1 MEPHGIVDRQYLAD
15 YSGGDMNLT
24 RFRSWLKWMVKG
36 QRLEREMETEVRFHL
51 ESYAADLVRQGLSQQ
66 EAMRQARIEF
76 GGIESHKDAM
86 RASVGVRWW
95 GELGS
100 DMRHGLRLLR
110 KNPGFTAV
118 AILTLAL
125 GVGAN
130 TAIFS
135 IVNAVLLRSLPYRDP
150 DRLVRIFF
158 NEPGVGLRDVKFSKP
173 ELDDLQARA
182 GVFEDVTPIFEGS
195 ENLTGAKQPERIEG
209 VNGSFSYFSM
219 LGATPPI
226 GRLFDPQDFALG
238 FAPVVVISDGL
249 WHRSYGA
256 DPNVLGRT
264 LQIDNDPYTI
274 IGVLPRGFRHPGP
287 TVSGD
292 VEAFGAGGF
301 SADPFPPPIRG
312 NRVLISGIGRL
323 KPGLTLAQAQA
334 RLTAMAAQLR
344 HDFPTDYPPQAQ
356 WTIEIQPLQETLV
369 GNVRPMLLVLLGA
382 VILIV
387 FIVSLNIANLL
398 LARASGR
405 QQEMAVRLALGAS
418 RGRMVRQ
425 MLTESMLLSLIGGAA
440 GIATAVGTLG
450 FILRF
455 VPSNVPRLNEVRIDW
470 VVQAFALLISILTGL
485 VFGLAPALH
494 SAKVALSSAIR
505 EGGRGSGYSTKTGRL
520 RDVLVVSELAF
531 AVILMVGAGL
541 LLRTLRD
548 LLQENPGFNPT
559 QVVAANMQLPN
570 PNDPKTDPYLDIPGR
585 ATFDRELLRR
595 MKAIPGVELAAITS
609 ALPTT
614 NTNPNAVGGLANEGL
629 VIEDRP
635 VESLQDLRAER
646 IRISPDYFK
655 VLQSALLRG
664 RSFTEDDEDGNRLV
678 ALIDESTAHKFGPIG
693 DPRGRRVRFARAPTK
708 PWTTV
713 VGIVQDIKSDGLDID
728 GVPHIYVSTYQDS
741 SKRLS
746 VVLRT
751 SLPAAVLEPQIRH
764 EIQSIDPGLPVF
776 NVSSMNDVLDRSLA
790 SRRFSADLVGGFAG
804 LAVLLAS
811 IGIYGLLAYVIGQRS
826 REIGIRMA
834 LGAQRDDILRMFLRK
849 GVTLASVGI
858 VAGLVVSASTASLM
872 ASLLYGVRP
881 HDPAVFLIVPL
892 LLFAVAVL
900 ASYLPAPRATK
911 VDPMIALRES

>member
-1 MEPHGIVDRQYLAD
+1 MWSLLQD
-15 YSGGDMNLT
+15 
-24 RFRSWLKWMVKG
+24 
-36 QRLEREMETEVRFHL
+36 VR
-51 ESYAADLVRQGLSQQ
+51 Y
-66 EAMRQARIEF
+66 
-76 GGIESHKDAM
+76 
-86 RASVGVRWW
+86 
-95 GELGS
+95 
-100 DMRHGLRLLR
+100 GLRMLV
-110 KNPGFTAV
+110 KMPTFTIVAV
-118 AILTLAL
+118 LTLAL

-135 IVNAVLLRSLPYRDP
+135 IVDAVLLRPLPYRDA

-158 NEPGVGLRDVKFSKP
+158 NEPGVGLRDVRFSKP
-173 ELDDLQARA
+173 ELDDLQTRA

-195 ENLTGAKQPERIEG
+195 ENVTGTQQPERVEG
-209 VNGSFSYFSM
+209 VNTSFSYFSM
-219 LGATPPI
+219 LGVIPQI
-226 GRLFDPQDFALG
+226 GRLYGPQDFAPG
-238 FAPVVVISDGL
+238 FAAEAVISDGL
-249 WHRSYGA
+249 WRRAYGA
-256 DPNVLGRT
+256 DPNVIGRT
-264 LQIDNDPYTI
+264 IRIDNDPLTI
-274 IGVLPRGFRHPGP
+274 IGVLPPGFRHPGP
-287 TVSGD
+287 TISGD
-292 VEAFGAGGF
+292 AEVFGAGGF
-301 SADPFPPPIRG
+301 SGDPFPPPMRG
-312 NRVLISGIGRL
+312 TRILVNGIGRL
-323 KPGLTLAQAQA
+323 KPGLTLEQAQA
-334 RLTAMAAQLR
+334 RLTAMAHELR
-344 HDFPTDYPPQAQ
+344 HDFPADYPPQAQ
-356 WTIEIQPLQETLV
+356 WTIEIQSLQETLV
-369 GNVRPMLLVLLGA
+369 GKVRPMLLVLLGA
-382 VILIV
+382 VILIF

-418 RGRMVRQ
+418 RGRIVRQ

-470 VVQAFALLISILTGL
+470 VVLAFALLISILTGL
-485 VFGLAPALH
+485 AFGLAPALH
-494 SAKVALSSAIR
+494 SAKGALSSAIR

-520 RDVLVVSELAF
+520 RDVLIVSELAF

-664 RSFTEDDEDGNRLV
+664 RSFTEDDEDGKPLV
-678 ALIDESTAHKFGPIG
+678 ALIDESTAHKFWPTG
-693 DPRGRRVRFARAPTK
+693 DPLSRRVRFARDPTK

-811 IGIYGLLAYVIGQRS
+811 IGIYGLLAYVVGQRS

-849 GVTLASVGI
+849 GVALAGVGI
-858 VAGLVVSASTASLM
+858 VAGLVFSASTASMM

-900 ASYLPAPRATK
+900 ASYLPARRATK

>member
-1 MEPHGIVDRQYLAD
+1 MWSLLQD
-15 YSGGDMNLT
+15 
-24 RFRSWLKWMVKG
+24 
-36 QRLEREMETEVRFHL
+36 VR
-51 ESYAADLVRQGLSQQ
+51 Y
-66 EAMRQARIEF
+66 
-76 GGIESHKDAM
+76 
-86 RASVGVRWW
+86 
-95 GELGS
+95 
-100 DMRHGLRLLR
+100 GLRMLV
-110 KNPGFTAV
+110 KMPTFTIVAV
-118 AILTLAL
+118 LTLAL

-135 IVNAVLLRSLPYRDP
+135 IVDAVLLRPLPYRDA

-158 NEPGVGLRDVKFSKP
+158 NEPGVGLRDVRFSKP
-173 ELDDLQARA
+173 ELDDLQTRA

-195 ENLTGAKQPERIEG
+195 ENVTGTQQPERVEG
-209 VNGSFSYFSM
+209 VNTSFSYFSM
-219 LGATPPI
+219 LGVIPQI
-226 GRLFDPQDFALG
+226 GRLYGPQDFAPG
-238 FAPVVVISDGL
+238 FAAEAVISDGL
-249 WHRSYGA
+249 WRRAYGA
-256 DPNVLGRT
+256 DPNVIGRT
-264 LQIDNDPYTI
+264 IRIDNDPLTI
-274 IGVLPRGFRHPGP
+274 IGVLPPGFRHPGP
-287 TVSGD
+287 TISGD
-292 VEAFGAGGF
+292 AEVFGAGGF
-301 SADPFPPPIRG
+301 SGDPFPPPMRG
-312 NRVLISGIGRL
+312 TRILVNGIGRL
-323 KPGLTLAQAQA
+323 KPGLTLEQAQA
-334 RLTAMAAQLR
+334 RLTAMAHELR
-344 HDFPTDYPPQAQ
+344 HDFPADYPPQAQ
-356 WTIEIQPLQETLV
+356 WTIEIQSLQETLV
-369 GNVRPMLLVLLGA
+369 GKVRPMLLVLLGA
-382 VILIV
+382 VILIF

-418 RGRMVRQ
+418 RGRIVRQ

-470 VVQAFALLISILTGL
+470 VVLAFALLISILTGL
-485 VFGLAPALH
+485 AFGLAPALH
-494 SAKVALSSAIR
+494 SAKGALSSAFR

-520 RDVLVVSELAF
+520 RDVLIVSELAF

-664 RSFTEDDEDGNRLV
+664 RSFTEDDEDGKPLV
-678 ALIDESTAHKFGPIG
+678 ALIDESTAHKFWPIG
-693 DPRGRRVRFARAPTK
+693 DPLGRRVRFARDPTK

-811 IGIYGLLAYVIGQRS
+811 IGIYGLLAYVVGQRS

-849 GVTLASVGI
+849 GVALAGVGI
-858 VAGLVVSASTASLM
+858 VAGLVFSASTASMM

-900 ASYLPAPRATK
+900 ASYLPARRATK

>member
-1 MEPHGIVDRQYLAD
+1 MGTLLQD
-15 YSGGDMNLT
+15 
-24 RFRSWLKWMVKG
+24 
-36 QRLEREMETEVRFHL
+36 VR
-51 ESYAADLVRQGLSQQ
+51 Y
-66 EAMRQARIEF
+66 
-76 GGIESHKDAM
+76 
-86 RASVGVRWW
+86 
-95 GELGS
+95 
-100 DMRHGLRLLR
+100 GLRMLV
-110 KNPGFTAV
+110 KKPTFTTV

-158 NEPGVGLRDVKFSKP
+158 NEPGVGLRDVRFSKP
-173 ELDDLQARA
+173 ELDDLQTRA

-195 ENLTGAKQPERIEG
+195 EDLTGAGQPERVEG
-209 VNGSFSYFSM
+209 VNTSFSYFSM
-219 LGATPPI
+219 LGVIPQI
-226 GRLFDPQDFALG
+226 GRLYGPQDFAPG
-238 FAPVVVISDGL
+238 FAPEAVISDGL
-249 WHRSYGA
+249 WHRAYGA

-264 LQIDNDPYTI
+264 IWIDNDPLKI

-287 TVSGD
+287 TTSGD
-292 VEAFGAGGF
+292 AEVFCAGGF
-301 SADPFPPPIRG
+301 SADPFPKPMRG
-312 NRVLISGIGRL
+312 TRILVSGIGRL
-323 KPGLTLAQAQA
+323 KPGLTLEQAQA
-334 RLTAMAAQLR
+334 RLTAMATQLR
-344 HDFPTDYPPQAQ
+344 QDFPTDYPPQGK

-425 MLTESMLLSLIGGAA
+425 MLTESMLLSLIGGAV
-440 GIATAVGTLG
+440 GIASAVGTLR

-470 VVQAFALLISILTGL
+470 VVLAFALLISFLTGL

-494 SAKVALSSAIR
+494 SAKGALSSAIR
-505 EGGRGSGYSTKTGRL
+505 EGGRGSGYSAKTGRL
-520 RDVLVVSELAF
+520 RDILIVSELAF

-559 QVVAANMQLPN
+559 QVVTANIQLPN
-570 PNDPKTDPYLDIPGR
+570 PNESEMDPYLDIPRR
-585 ATFDRELLRR
+585 AAFDRELLRR

-609 ALPTT
+609 ALPSS
-614 NTNPNAVGGLANEGL
+614 NPNPNAVGGLANEGL
-629 VIEDRP
+629 AIEDRP
-635 VESLQDLRAER
+635 VESSQDLSAER
-646 IRISPDYFK
+646 IRISSDYFK
-655 VLQSALLRG
+655 VLQATLLGG
-664 RSFTEDDEDGNRLV
+664 RSFTEGDEDGKQLV
-678 ALIDESTAHKFGPIG
+678 AIIDESTARKYWPDR
-693 DPRGRRVRFARAPTK
+693 DPLGRRVRFARDPTK
-708 PWTTV
+708 PWTTI
-713 VGIVQDIKSDGLDID
+713 VGIIKDIKSDGLDID
-728 GVPHIYVSTYQDS
+728 GVPHIYVSTYQDN
-741 SKRLS
+741 SKKLS

-751 SLPAAVLEPQIRH
+751 SLPTTLLEPQIRH

-776 NVSSMNDVLDRSLA
+776 NVSSMNDILDRSLA

-811 IGIYGLLAYVIGQRS
+811 IGIYGLLAYMVGQRS

-834 LGAQRDDILRMFLRK
+834 LGARRDDILRMFLRK
-849 GVTLASVGI
+849 GVALAGVGI
-858 VAGLVVSASTASLM
+858 VAGLVFSASTASLM

-892 LLFAVAVL
+892 LLLAVAAL
-900 ASYLPAPRATK
+900 ASYLPARRATK
-911 VDPMIALRES
+911 VNPIVALRES

>member
-1 MEPHGIVDRQYLAD
+1 
-15 YSGGDMNLT
+15 MNFLT
-24 RFRSWLKWMVKG
+24 RFLSWLKWMVKG
-36 QRLEREMETEVRFHL
+36 QRLESGMDAEVHFHL
-51 ESYAADLVRQGLSQQ
+51 QSYAADLVRKGLSQQ
-66 EAMRQARIEF
+66 EAMRLARIEF
-76 GGIESHKDAM
+76 GGIESHKDAV

-100 DMRHGLRLLR
+100 DMRLGLRLLR

-135 IVNAVLLRSLPYRDP
+135 IVDAVLLRSLPYRDP
-150 DRLVRIFF
+150 DRLVRVFF
-158 NEPGVGLRDVKFSKP
+158 NEPGVGLRDVAFSKP
-173 ELDDLQARA
+173 ELDDLQTRA
-182 GVFEDVTPIFEGS
+182 GVFEDVTPIFEGT
-195 ENLTGAKQPERIEG
+195 ENLTGAKEPERLEA

-219 LGATPPI
+219 LGVTPQI
-226 GRLFDPQDFALG
+226 GRLFGPQDFAPG
-238 FAPVVVISDGL
+238 FAPLAVISDGL
-249 WHRSYGA
+249 WRRAYGA
-256 DPNVLGRT
+256 DPNVLGRIIR
-264 LQIDNDPYTI
+264 LDGDPATI

-287 TVSGD
+287 TTSGD
-292 VEAFGAGGF
+292 VDVFGAGGF
-301 SADPFPPPIRG
+301 SGDPFPKPMRG
-312 NRVLISGIGRL
+312 TRILVSGIGRL

-344 HDFPTDYPPQAQ
+344 HDFPTNYPPQTQ

-369 GNVRPMLLVLLGA
+369 GKVRPMLLVLLGA
-382 VILIV
+382 VLLIV

-405 QQEMAVRLALGAS
+405 QQEMAVRFALGAS

-440 GIATAVGTLG
+440 GIATAVGTLS

-455 VPSNVPRLNEVRIDW
+455 VPSNIPRLNEVQIDW
-470 VVQAFALLISILTGL
+470 VVLAFALLISILTGL

-494 SAKVALSSAIR
+494 SVNGALSPAIR
-505 EGGRGSGYSTKTGRL
+505 EGGRGSGYNTKTGRL
-520 RDVLVVSELAF
+520 RDVLIVSELAF

-559 QVVAANMQLPN
+559 QVVTANSWLGV
-570 PNDPKTDPYLDIPGR
+570 PNDPRTDPYLGIPGK

-595 MKAIPGVELAAITS
+595 MKAIPGVDLAAITS
-609 ALPTT
+609 SVPTT
-614 NTNPNAVGGLANEGL
+614 NSNPSAVGGLETESLA
-629 VIEDRP
+629 IEDRP
-635 VESLQDLRAER
+635 VESSQDLRAER

-655 VLQSALLRG
+655 VFRATLLRG
-664 RSFTEDDEDGNRLV
+664 RSFAEGDEDGKPLV
-678 ALIDESTAHKFGPIG
+678 AILDESTARKYWPDR
-693 DPRGRRVRFARAPTK
+693 DPLGRRVRFGQDPTR
-708 PWTTV
+708 PWTTIVGV
-713 VGIVQDIKSDGLDID
+713 VKDIKSDGLDID
-728 GVPHIYVSTYQDS
+728 GVPHIYVSTYQDP
-741 SKRLS
+741 SKQVS

-751 SLPAAVLEPQIRH
+751 SLPAAGLEPQIRH

-790 SRRFSADLVGGFAG
+790 SRRLSAGPVGGFAG
-804 LAVLLAS
+804 LALLLAS
-811 IGIYGLLAYVIGQRS
+811 IGIYGLLAYMVGQRS

-834 LGAQRDDILRMFLRK
+834 LGARRDDILGMFLRK
-849 GVTLASVGI
+849 GVALAAVGM
-858 VAGLVVSASTASLM
+858 VAGVVVSALTASMM

-881 HDPAVFLIVPL
+881 HDPAVFLMVPL
-892 LLFAVAVL
+892 LLLAVAAL
-900 ASYLPAPRATK
+900 ASYLPARRATK
-911 VDPMIALRES
+911 VDPMIALREA

>member
-1 MEPHGIVDRQYLAD
+1 VGTLLQD
-15 YSGGDMNLT
+15 
-24 RFRSWLKWMVKG
+24 
-36 QRLEREMETEVRFHL
+36 VR
-51 ESYAADLVRQGLSQQ
+51 Y
-66 EAMRQARIEF
+66 
-76 GGIESHKDAM
+76 
-86 RASVGVRWW
+86 
-95 GELGS
+95 
-100 DMRHGLRLLR
+100 GLRMLV
-110 KNPGFTAV
+110 KKPTFTIVAV
-118 AILTLAL
+118 LMLAL

-158 NEPGVGLRDVKFSKP
+158 NEPGVGLRDVRFSKP
-173 ELDDLQARA
+173 ELDDLQTRA
-182 GVFEDVTPIFEGS
+182 GVFEDVSPIFEGS
-195 ENLTGAKQPERIEG
+195 EDLTGAGQPERVEG

-219 LGATPPI
+219 LGATPQI
-226 GRLFDPQDFALG
+226 GRLFGPQDFALG
-238 FAPVVVISDGL
+238 FASVVVISDGL
-249 WHRSYGA
+249 WHRAYGA
-256 DPNVLGRT
+256 DPNVVGRT
-264 LQIDNDPYTI
+264 LRLDNDLFTI

-292 VEAFGAGGF
+292 VEVFGAAGF
-301 SADPFPPPIRG
+301 SADPFPQPMRG
-312 NRVLISGIGRL
+312 TRILVSGIGRL

-334 RLTAMAAQLR
+334 RLTAMAAELR
-344 HDFPTDYPPQAQ
+344 HDFPTDYPPQAK

-405 QQEMAVRLALGAS
+405 QQEMAVRVALGAS

-440 GIATAVGTLG
+440 GIATAVGTLRFG
-450 FILRF
+450 LRF

-470 VVQAFALLISILTGL
+470 VVLAFALLISILTGL
-485 VFGLAPALH
+485 MFGLAPALH
-494 SAKVALSSAIR
+494 SAKGALSSAIR

-520 RDVLVVSELAF
+520 RDVLIVSELAF

-559 QVVAANMQLPN
+559 QVVTANIQLPN
-570 PNDPKTDPYLDIPGR
+570 PNESGADPYLDVPHK
-585 ATFDRELLRR
+585 AAFDRELLRR

-609 ALPTT
+609 ALPST
-614 NTNPNAVGGLANEGL
+614 NTNPNAVGGIANEGFA
-629 VIEDRP
+629 IEDRP
-635 VESLQDLRAER
+635 VESSQNLSAER
-646 IRISPDYFK
+646 IRISSDYFK
-655 VLQSALLRG
+655 VLQATLLSG
-664 RSFTEDDEDGNRLV
+664 RPFTEGDEDGKQLV
-678 ALIDESTAHKFGPIG
+678 AIIDESTAHKYWPTQ
-693 DPRGRRVRFARAPTK
+693 DPLGRRVRFARDSTK
-708 PWTTV
+708 PWTTIVGV
-713 VGIVQDIKSDGLDID
+713 VRDIKSDGLDID
-728 GVPHIYVSTYQDS
+728 GVPHIYVSTYQDPS
-741 SKRLS
+741 RRLS

-751 SLPAAVLEPQIRH
+751 SLPAALLEPQIRH

-776 NVSSMNDVLDRSLA
+776 NISSMDDVLDRSLA

-811 IGIYGLLAYVIGQRS
+811 IGIYGLLAYMVGQRS

-834 LGAQRDDILRMFLRK
+834 LGARRDDILRMFLRK
-849 GVTLASVGI
+849 GVALAGVGI
-858 VAGLVVSASTASLM
+858 VAGLVFSAAAASMM
-872 ASLLYGVRP
+872 ASLLYRVRP

-892 LLFAVAVL
+892 LLLAVAVL
-900 ASYLPAPRATK
+900 ASYLPARRATK
-911 VDPMIALRES
+911 VNPIVALRES

>member
-1 MEPHGIVDRQYLAD
+1 
-15 YSGGDMNLT
+15 
-24 RFRSWLKWMVKG
+24 
-36 QRLEREMETEVRFHL
+36 METLLQDVR
-51 ESYAADLVRQGLSQQ
+51 Y
-66 EAMRQARIEF
+66 
-76 GGIESHKDAM
+76 
-86 RASVGVRWW
+86 
-95 GELGS
+95 
-100 DMRHGLRLLR
+100 GLRMLV
-110 KNPGFTAV
+110 KKPAFTIVAV
-118 AILTLAL
+118 LTLAL

-135 IVNAVLLRSLPYRDP
+135 IVNAVLLHSLPYRDP

-173 ELDDLQARA
+173 ELDDLQTRA
-182 GVFEDVTPIFEGS
+182 GVFEDATPIFEGS
-195 ENLTGAKQPERIEG
+195 ENLTGVEQPERVEG
-209 VNGSFSYFSM
+209 VNASFSYFSM
-219 LGATPPI
+219 LGVIPQI
-226 GRLFDPQDFALG
+226 GRLYGPQDFAPG
-238 FAPVVVISDGL
+238 FAPEAVISDGL
-249 WHRSYGA
+249 WRRAYGA
-256 DPNVLGRT
+256 DPNVVGRT
-264 LQIDNDPYTI
+264 IRIDGDSLTI

-287 TVSGD
+287 TTSGD
-292 VEAFGAGGF
+292 AEVFGAGGF

-312 NRVLISGIGRL
+312 NRVLVHGIGRL
-323 KPGLTLAQAQA
+323 KPGVTRAQAQA

-344 HDFPTDYPPQAQ
+344 HDFPADYPPQAQ

-369 GNVRPMLLVLLGA
+369 GSVRPMLLVLLGA
-382 VILIV
+382 VILIA

-425 MLTESMLLSLIGGAA
+425 LLTESMLLSLIGGAA
-440 GIATAVGTLG
+440 GIATAVATLG

-470 VVQAFALLISILTGL
+470 VVLAFALLISILTGL

-494 SAKVALSSAIR
+494 SAKFALSSAIR
-505 EGGRGSGYSTKTGRL
+505 EGGRGSGYSTKTARL
-520 RDVLVVSELAF
+520 RDVLIVSELAF

-548 LLQENPGFNPT
+548 LLRENPGFNPT
-559 QVVAANMQLPN
+559 QVVTANTWLGV
-570 PNDPKTDPYLDIPGR
+570 PNDPKMDPYLGIRGK
-585 ATFDRELLRR
+585 ASFDRELLRR

-614 NTNPNAVGGLANEGL
+614 NINPNAVGGLATEGFA
-629 VIEDRP
+629 IEDRP
-635 VESLQDLRAER
+635 VESSQDLHAER

-655 VLQSALLRG
+655 VLQSTLLRG
-664 RSFTEDDEDGNRLV
+664 RSFTEGDEDGKPLV
-678 ALIDESTAHKFGPIG
+678 AIIDESTARKYWPTR
-693 DPRGRRVRFARAPTK
+693 DPLGRRVRFAKDPTK

-713 VGIVQDIKSDGLDID
+713 VGIVEDIKSDGLDID
-728 GVPHIYVSTYQDS
+728 GVPHIYVSTYQGP
-741 SKRLS
+741 SKGVS

-751 SLPAAVLEPQIRH
+751 SLPATLLEPQIRH

-776 NVSSMNDVLDRSLA
+776 HVSSMNDILDRSLA

-811 IGIYGLLAYVIGQRS
+811 IGIYGLLAYMVGQRS
-826 REIGIRMA
+826 REIGLRMA
-834 LGAQRDDILRMFLRK
+834 LGARRDDILKLFLRK
-849 GVTLASVGI
+849 GVALAGVGI
-858 VAGLVVSASTASLM
+858 VAGVVVSASTASMM

-892 LLFAVAVL
+892 LLLAVAVL
-900 ASYLPAPRATK
+900 ASYIPARRATK
-911 VDPMIALRES
+911 VDPMIALRDA

>member
-1 MEPHGIVDRQYLAD
+1 MRG
-15 YSGGDMNLT
+15 T
-24 RFRSWLKWMVKG
+24 RI
-36 QRLEREMETEVRFHL
+36 
-51 ESYAADLVRQGLSQQ
+51 LV
-66 EAMRQARIEF
+66 
-76 GGIESHKDAM
+76 
-86 RASVGVRWW
+86 
-95 GELGS
+95 
-100 DMRHGLRLLR
+100 
-110 KNPGFTAV
+110 N
-118 AILTLAL
+118 
-125 GVGAN
+125 
-130 TAIFS
+130 
-135 IVNAVLLRSLPYRDP
+135 
-150 DRLVRIFF
+150 
-158 NEPGVGLRDVKFSKP
+158 
-173 ELDDLQARA
+173 
-182 GVFEDVTPIFEGS
+182 
-195 ENLTGAKQPERIEG
+195 
-209 VNGSFSYFSM
+209 
-219 LGATPPI
+219 
-226 GRLFDPQDFALG
+226 
-238 FAPVVVISDGL
+238 
-249 WHRSYGA
+249 
-256 DPNVLGRT
+256 
-264 LQIDNDPYTI
+264 
-274 IGVLPRGFRHPGP
+274 
-287 TVSGD
+287 
-292 VEAFGAGGF
+292 
-301 SADPFPPPIRG
+301 
-312 NRVLISGIGRL
+312 GIGRL
-323 KPGLTLAQAQA
+323 KPGLTLEQAQA
-334 RLTAMAAQLR
+334 RLTAMAHELR
-344 HDFPTDYPPQAQ
+344 HDFPADYPPQAQ
-356 WTIEIQPLQETLV
+356 WTIEIQSLQETLV
-369 GNVRPMLLVLLGA
+369 GKVRPMLLVLLGA
-382 VILIV
+382 VILIF

-418 RGRMVRQ
+418 RGRIVRQ

-470 VVQAFALLISILTGL
+470 VVLAFALLISILTGL
-485 VFGLAPALH
+485 AFGLAPALH
-494 SAKVALSSAIR
+494 SAKGALSSAIR

-520 RDVLVVSELAF
+520 RDVLIVSELAF

-664 RSFTEDDEDGNRLV
+664 RSFTEDDEDGKPLV
-678 ALIDESTAHKFGPIG
+678 ALIDESTAHKFWPIG
-693 DPRGRRVRFARAPTK
+693 DPLGRRVRFARDPTK

-811 IGIYGLLAYVIGQRS
+811 IGIYGLLAYVVGQRS

-849 GVTLASVGI
+849 GVALAGVGI
-858 VAGLVVSASTASLM
+858 VAGLVFSASTASMM

-900 ASYLPAPRATK
+900 ASYLPARRATK